1 MDLFSYI
8 FCVFLI
14 INYWNFNTEMF
25 VLRLSISVPVSK
37 NIFRII
43 NKQWGGVQ
51 ISIGWGSLEK
61 ILKLTSKGDV
71 YVAFKNTVME
81 LQNKSEQNVLSYSQ
95 IKIENISCEEIS
107 SNCNLLISQN
117 ILEGTLMQIW
127 KSAYVLVFTW
137 KQNVQD
143 FTF

>member
-1 MDLFSYI
+1 MG
-8 FCVFLI
+8 
-14 INYWNFNTEMF
+14 
-25 VLRLSISVPVSK
+25 
-37 NIFRII
+37 
-43 NKQWGGVQ
+43 GGVQ
-51 ISIGWGSLEK
+51 ISIGWGSWEK